1 MDRTDTFDIFLNFI
15 SDTDIFKDIFKGDDF
30 FDLLVKIT
38 NYPNEEESI
47 SLLTK
52 LLPYID
58 LNEKVYKVRYEIDWP
73 IEFFYEKTFDE
84 VNYEGGD
91 WDDFYYN
98 FEGSIFTK
106 IYFNE
111 IGYNILRLLFKSGV
125 DPNNVNTLLDM
136 MTKDWSV
143 NPDMLEHKKDLV
155 DLLLEHGAIPQ
166 YLLDYLIANDNNDY
180 CTEVIEHLKK
190 RQVMPQQALAL
201 TKAMHSEQGPFKSIR
216 YNPTI
221 IEDINKHLENIKMNP
236 DVHKRMLTQ
245 NEQKGSSKKKKSK
258 KRKKNQ
264 KKKSKKNEN

>member
-38 NYPNEEESI
+38 NYPNEEKSI

-52 LLPYID
+52 LLPHID

-84 VNYEGGD
+84 VNYEGGN
-91 WDDFYYN
+91 WDDFDYN
-98 FEGSIFTK
+98 FKGSIFTK
-106 IYFNE
+106 IYFSE
-111 IGYNILRLLFKSGV
+111 IGYNILRLLFNSGV

-136 MTKDWSV
+136 MTKDDWSV

-190 RQVMPQQALAL
+190 RQVMPQQALSFAKTQDML
-201 TKAMHSEQGPFKSIR
+201 SNMTGQDLDPNIF
-216 YNPTI
+216 
-221 IEDINKHLENIKMNP
+221 EDINKHLKNIKMNP

-245 NEQKGSSKKKKSK
+245 NEQKGSSKKKKKS
-258 KRKKNQ
+258 
-264 KKKSKKNEN
+264 KKKSKKK